1 MSVNDHLTRET
12 LLREMGGKNLS
23 YTNFTNFGREGHH
36 LIKTSVQIDFFME
49 DG

>member
-23 YTNFTNFGREGHH
+23 YTNFGREGHH
-36 LIKTSVQIDFFME
+36 LLKTSVQIVFFME